1 MAQVQL
7 RFLGGAG
14 NVTGSRFL
22 LETDGTRLL
31 VDCGLYQERELLG
44 RNWEPFAVP
53 PDSIDAVL
61 LTHAHL
67 DHSGYL
73 PMLVRDGFRGR
84 IYGTAATIETA
95 EILLKDAG
103 RIAEEDAAKK
113 RRRHEREGRRGPH
126 PEIPLYTARDAQR
139 VMPFFSEVDY
149 RHPAKVTR
157 HIQAEYRDA
166 GHILGAAS
174 VLVTVRGRRGRRG
187 GAGPVSVLFSGDIGR
202 AARPLLHDP
211 DPFTRADY
219 VVVESTYG
227 DRSHEDPDVAGELAR
242 IVNETAERGGNLV
255 IPSFA
260 VGRAQELLFHLKQL
274 TEAGRI
280 PRLLTFVDSP
290 MATSVTSLCR
300 RHLDLLDPEFARE
313 FRGRRS
319 AFDFPGLNFV
329 RSVEESKAINQ
340 IHGTSIIIAGSGM
353 CTGGRIKHHLIANIR
368 RPESTVLFVGYQA
381 GGTLGRRIQRGD
393 DPVRILGHNHEVAAR
408 IEVLNG
414 LSAHGDREDMLEWLG
429 ALKQPPR
436 RVFVVHGEAASSAAF
451 ARSIEERFGWS
462 VSMPAF
468 GDEVGL
474 D

>member
-1 MAQVQL
+1 MSDVKL

-22 LETDGTRLL
+22 VETDGTRLL
-31 VDCGLYQERELLG
+31 VDCGLYQERDLLG

-53 PDSIDAVL
+53 PDSVDAVL

-73 PMLVRDGFRGR
+73 PRLVREGFRGR
-84 IYGTAATIETA
+84 IHATAATAEIA

-103 RIAEEDAAKK
+103 RIAEEDAANK

-126 PEIPLYTARDAQR
+126 PEVPLYTASDAQR
-139 VMPFFSEVDY
+139 VVPLFSSADY
-149 RHPAKVTR
+149 RRPVKVTR
-157 HIQAEYRDA
+157 RIQAEYRDA

-174 VLVTVRGRRGRRG
+174 ILVTMRGRRGERG
-187 GAGPVSVLFSGDIGR
+187 GAGAVSVLFSGDLGR
-202 AARPLLHDP
+202 PGRPLLHDP
-211 DPFTRADY
+211 DPFPRADY

-227 DRSHEDPDVAGELAR
+227 DRSHEEPDVADELAR
-242 IVNETAERGGNLV
+242 VVNETVERGGNLV

-280 PRLLTFVDSP
+280 PRLMTFVDSP
-290 MATSVTSLCR
+290 MATNVTSLYR

-319 AFDFPGLNFV
+319 AFAFPGLSFV
-329 RSVEESKAINQ
+329 RTVEESKAINQ
-340 IHGTSIIIAGSGM
+340 IRGTSIIIAGSGM
-353 CTGGRIKHHLIANIR
+353 CTGGRIKHHLIANLG

-381 GGTLGRRIQRGD
+381 AGTLGRRILRGD
-393 DPVRILGHNHEVAAR
+393 APVRILGRPREVAAR

-414 LSAHGDREDMLEWLG
+414 LSAHGDREDMLDWLG

-436 RVFVVHGEAASSAAF
+436 RVFVTHGEARSSEAF
-451 ARSIEERFGWS
+451 ARAIEDRFGWP
-462 VSMPAF
+462 VTVPAF
-468 GDEVGL
+468 GDEAVL
-474 D
+474 S